1 MTVDP
6 VGFIVWFGIS
16 SLVYL
21 GGLGFIASKLHRIA
35 KALEEAN
42 KLRSRQ
48 APP

>member
-6 VGFIVWFGIS
+6 VGFVVWFSIA

-21 GGLGFIASKLHRIA
+21 SGLGVIASKLHRIA

-42 KLRSRQ
+42 KLRNRQ
-48 APP
+48 TLP

>member
-6 VGFIVWFGIS
+6 VGFVVWFSIA

-35 KALEEAN
+35 RALEEAN
-42 KLRSRQ
+42 KLRGR
-48 APP
+48 